1 LIGSATLGD
10 LDVNHLAR
18 LVSFLARYDCLDMDL
33 TAWLLFGI
41 VALLI
46 ILAILALFAGSCP
59 SDISIGE
66 ASDISIGDLQVNAA

>member
-1 LIGSATLGD
+1 
-10 LDVNHLAR
+10 
-18 LVSFLARYDCLDMDL
+18 VSFHARYDCLDMDL

-59 SDISIGE
+59 SDISIGRRVTFLSVIYRSRSLFGRYVKSGSG
-66 ASDISIGDLQVNAA
+66 ADHKPKS